1 MIIATA
7 ICRATQRTVKALFCK
22 PKRMAMVPDLPELPV
37 TEVIPALLSALATQP
52 RAVLAAPPGAG
63 KTTLVPLHLLN
74 AGWRGDGRILVLE
87 PRRLAA
93 RAGARQMAR
102 LIGESVGDTVGYR
115 TRLDTRVSNSTRL
128 EVITEGIFT
137 RMVLDDPELL
147 GVAAVLFDEFHE
159 RSLESDF
166 GLALALDVQS
176 GLRNDLRLL
185 VMSATLDVTRVAK
198 LLDGAPVIESTGRSF
213 PIDIRYAA
221 RPAGERIEPFMAN
234 AIRSALAGES
244 GSILAFLPGQ
254 AEIKRTAALL
264 EDTLP
269 DGTLLTMLYGD
280 LPAAAQDAAIQP
292 PAAGT
297 RKIVLAT
304 AIAETSITIDGVR
317 IVIDS
322 GLQRLPVFEPSTG
335 ITRLETVRV
344 SRASAD
350 QRAGRAGRT
359 EPGLAV
365 RLWREAQNPSLPAFT
380 PPQILAS
387 DLSGLVLDCAAWGV
401 SDPNE
406 LRFIDPPPDAA
417 LTEAHDLLRRLNA
430 LDHRGHLTSIGRKM
444 RLLGLPVRQAA
455 MVIAAAKSGRG
466 AAAAQLAVVMGERG
480 LGGSAIDLDTR
491 FQNFRQDKGSRAKK
505 ARSLADRILRP
516 LGSSCGAGKD
526 NAATPVGPLL
536 LHGFSDRVAKR
547 QGATDQGHRRYRLAN
562 GRGAFVDELD
572 PLAREPYL
580 VVSDLTGN
588 PQSQRILSAAP
599 VDLDTVLGDLSDTIT
614 DHDEIG
620 FEAASKRVKARRQT
634 KLGRLV
640 LAETA
645 LAKPDEEAVVK
656 ALCSGLRRAG
666 LSALPWNAK
675 SRQLRDRLDW
685 LHRTL
690 GAPWPDMG
698 DAALLAKLDAWF
710 TPFQHGVTAFARID
724 PASLSDGLLS
734 LVPHQLGR
742 DLDQCAPTHFH
753 TPAGSHLP
761 IRYDGDAPVLAVRV
775 QELFGLR
782 QHPAIGDGAQPLV
795 LELLSPAQRPIQT
808 TRDLPGFWNGS
819 WADVRAEMRG
829 RYPKHPW
836 PDDPAAA
843 PATRRVK
850 HPKRR

>member
-1 MIIATA
+1 
-7 ICRATQRTVKALFCK
+7 
-22 PKRMAMVPDLPELPV
+22 MAPDLPKLPV
-37 TEVIPALLSALATQP
+37 TEVIPALLSALATRP

-63 KTTLVPLHLLN
+63 KTTLVPLHLLS

-102 LIGESVGDTVGYR
+102 LIGENVGETVGYR
-115 TRLDTRVSNSTRL
+115 TRLDTRVSKSTRI
-128 EVITEGIFT
+128 EVITEGIFA
-137 RMVLDDPELL
+137 RMVLDDPELP

-176 GLRNDLRLL
+176 GLRDYLRLI
-185 VMSATLDVTRVAK
+185 VMSATLDVARVAK

-213 PIDIRYAA
+213 PVDIRYAA
-221 RPAGERIEPFMAN
+221 RPAGERVEPVMAD
-234 AIRSALAGES
+234 AIRSALKGES

-264 EDTLP
+264 ENTLP
-269 DGTLLTMLYGD
+269 KGTLLTTLYGD
-280 LPAAAQDAAIQP
+280 LPPAAQDAAIQP

-335 ITRLETVRV
+335 ITRLETVRA

-350 QRAGRAGRT
+350 QRSGRAGRT

-380 PPQILAS
+380 PPQMMAS

-401 SDPNE
+401 TNLNE
-406 LRFIDPPPDAA
+406 LKFIDPPPDAA
-417 LTEAHDLLRRLNA
+417 QAEARSLLRRLNA
-430 LDHRGHLTSIGRKM
+430 LDHRGNLTPTGREM
-444 RLLGLPVRQAA
+444 RALGLPVRQAA
-455 MVIAAAKSGRG
+455 MVITATKSGRG
-466 AAAAQLAVVMGERG
+466 TAAAQLAVLMDERG
-480 LGGSAIDLDTR
+480 LGGPAIDLDSR
-491 FQNFRQDKGSRAKK
+491 FQNFRQDRGSRAKK
-505 ARSLADRILRP
+505 ARSLADRILRS
-516 LGSSCGAGKD
+516 LGSSDDAGRAD
-526 NAATPVGPLL
+526 AAAPVGPLL
-536 LHGFSDRVAKR
+536 LHGFSDRVAQR

-562 GRGAFVDELD
+562 GRGAFVDEHD
-572 PLAREPYL
+572 PLVRESYL

-599 VDLDTVLGDLSDTIT
+599 VDLDTLLHDLADAIT
-614 DHDEIG
+614 NHDEIA
-620 FEAASKRVKARRQT
+620 FDASSQTVRARRQR
-634 KLGRLV
+634 KLGRLI

-645 LAKPDEEAVVK
+645 LSKPDETAVLQ
-656 ALCSGLRRAG
+656 ALCTGLRQVG
-666 LSALPWNAK
+666 LSALPWNTK
-675 SRQLRDRLDW
+675 GRQLRDRLDW

-690 GAPWPDMG
+690 GAPWPDMA
-698 DAALLAKLDAWF
+698 DEALLAELEEWF
-710 TPFQHGVTAFARID
+710 APFQHDVAAFAQID
-724 PASLSDGLLS
+724 PASLSNGLLS
-734 LVPHQLGR
+734 LVPHHLGR
-742 DLDQCAPTHFH
+742 ELDQRAPTHFH

-761 IRYDGDAPVLAVRV
+761 IRYGGDAPVLAVRV

-782 QHPAIGDGAQPLV
+782 QHPAIGNGAQPLV

-850 HPKRR
+850 HPKKR

>member
-22 PKRMAMVPDLPELPV
+22 HKRMAMAPDLPKLPV
-37 TEVIPALLSALATQP
+37 TEVIPALMSALATQP

-63 KTTLVPLHLLN
+63 KTTLVPLHLLT

-102 LIGESVGDTVGYR
+102 LIGEKTGQTVGYR
-115 TRLDTRVSNSTRL
+115 TRLDTRVSNSTRI

-137 RMVLDDPELL
+137 RMVLDDPDLP

-166 GLALALDVQS
+166 GLALALDVQA
-176 GLRNDLRLL
+176 GLRDDLRLI
-185 VMSATLDVTRVAK
+185 VMSATLDVARVATV
-198 LLDGAPVIESTGRSF
+198 LGGAPVIESTGRSF
-213 PIDIRYAA
+213 PIDIQYAA
-221 RPAGERIEPFMAN
+221 RPAGERIEPAMAD
-234 AIRSALAGES
+234 AIRSALADEG

-264 EDTLP
+264 EDRLP

-280 LPAAAQDAAIQP
+280 LPGAAQDAAIQP
-292 PAAGT
+292 PAAGL

-335 ITRLETVRV
+335 ITRLETVRA

-380 PPQILAS
+380 LPQILAS

-401 SDPNE
+401 SDLSK

-417 LTEAHDLLRRLNA
+417 LTEARGLLRRLNA
-430 LDHRGHLTSIGRKM
+430 LDHRGQLTPAGRNM
-444 RLLGLPVRQAA
+444 RALGLPVRQAA
-455 MVIAAAKSGRG
+455 MVIAANNSGRG
-466 AAAAQLAVVMGERG
+466 TVAAQLAVLMGERG

-491 FQNFRQDKGSRAKK
+491 FQNFRHEKGDRAKK
-505 ARSLADRILRP
+505 ARSLADRILRS
-516 LGSSCGAGKD
+516 LGSSSNAGKAD
-526 NAATPVGPLL
+526 TAAPIGPLL
-536 LHGFSDRVAKR
+536 LSGFSDRVAMR

-572 PLAREPYL
+572 PLAREPFL

-599 VDLDTVLGDLSDTIT
+599 VDLDTLQQELSDRIT
-614 DHDEIG
+614 DHDEIT
-620 FEAASKRVKARRQT
+620 FDASSERVKARRQRT
-634 KLGRLV
+634 LGHLV

-645 LAKPDEEAVVK
+645 LAKPDEEAVLQ
-656 ALCSGLRRAG
+656 ALCSGLRQSG
-666 LSALPWNAK
+666 LGALPWNAK

-685 LHRTL
+685 LYRAL
-690 GAPWPDMG
+690 GDPWPDVN
-698 DAALLAKLDAWF
+698 DEALLAKLDIWF
-710 TPFQHGVTAFARID
+710 APFQYGVTAFSQID
-724 PASLSDGLLS
+724 PSSLSDGLLS
-734 LVPHQLGR
+734 LVPHHQQR
-742 DLDQCAPTHFH
+742 ELDQRAPTHFR

-761 IRYDGDAPVLAVRV
+761 IRYDGDTPVLAVRV
-775 QELFGLR
+775 QEVFGLR
-782 QHPAIGDGAQPLV
+782 QHPAIGDGSQPLL

-808 TRDLPGFWNGS
+808 TRDLPGFWAGS

-843 PATRRVK
+843 QATRRVK
-850 HPKRR
+850 HPKKR

>member
-1 MIIATA
+1 
-7 ICRATQRTVKALFCK
+7 
-22 PKRMAMVPDLPELPV
+22 MAPDLPELPV
-37 TEVIPALLSALATQP
+37 TEVIPALMSALDAHS

-63 KTTLVPLHLLN
+63 KTTLVPLHLLS
-74 AGWRGDGRILVLE
+74 AGWRGEGRILVLE

-102 LIGESVGDTVGYR
+102 LIGESTGETVGYR
-115 TRLDTRVSNSTRL
+115 TRLDTRISNRTRI

-137 RMVLDDPELL
+137 RMVLDDPDLP
-147 GVAAVLFDEFHE
+147 GVAAVIFDEFHE

-166 GLALALDVQS
+166 GLALALDVQA
-176 GLRNDLRLL
+176 GLRDDLRLI
-185 VMSATLDVTRVAK
+185 VMSATLDVARVATV
-198 LLDGAPVIESTGRSF
+198 LGGAPVIESTGRSF
-213 PIDIRYAA
+213 PVDIRYAA
-221 RPAGERIEPFMAN
+221 RPAGERIEPAMAN
-234 AIRSALAGES
+234 AIRSALCDES

-280 LPAAAQDAAIQP
+280 LPGAAQDAAIQP
-292 PAAGT
+292 PAVGT
-297 RKIVLAT
+297 RKVVLAT

-335 ITRLETVRV
+335 ITRLETVRA

-365 RLWREAQNPSLPAFT
+365 RLWREAQNASLPAFT
-380 PPQILAS
+380 PPQIKAS

-401 SDPNE
+401 TDPGT

-417 LTEAHDLLRRLNA
+417 LAEARDLLRRLNA
-430 LDHRGHLTSIGRKM
+430 LDDRGQLTPIGRKM
-444 RLLGLPVRQAA
+444 RALGLPVRQAA
-455 MVIAAAKSGRG
+455 MVIAAARSGRG
-466 AAAAQLAVVMGERG
+466 AAAAQLAILMGERG
-480 LGGSAIDLDTR
+480 LGGSAIDLDAR
-491 FQNFRQDKGSRAKK
+491 FHNFRHDRDSRAKK
-505 ARSLADRILRP
+505 ARSLADRILRS
-516 LGSSCGAGKD
+516 LGSSCGAGKAD
-526 NAATPVGPLL
+526 AAAPVGPLL

-547 QGATDQGHRRYRLAN
+547 QGTTDQGHRRYRLAN
-562 GRGAFVDELD
+562 GRGAFVDEHD

-599 VDLDTVLGDLSDTIT
+599 VDLDTLLHDLADTIT
-614 DHDEIG
+614 DHDEISFDAPSG
-620 FEAASKRVKARRQT
+620 RVKARRQRT
-634 KLGRLV
+634 LGRLV

-645 LAKPDEEAVVK
+645 LAKPDEEAVLQ
-656 ALCSGLRRAG
+656 ALCSGLRQAG
-666 LSALPWNAK
+666 LAALPWNAK
-675 SRQLRDRLDW
+675 SRQLRARLGW

-690 GAPWPDMG
+690 GPPWSDMG
-698 DAALLAKLDAWF
+698 DAALLAQLDAWF
-710 TPFQHGVTAFARID
+710 APFQHGVTAFSQID
-724 PASLSDGLLS
+724 PASLFDGLLS
-734 LVPHQLGR
+734 LVPHHQQR
-742 DLDQCAPTHFH
+742 ELDRHAPTHFH

-761 IRYDGDAPVLAVRV
+761 IRYDGDTPVLAVRV

-782 QHPAIGDGAQPLV
+782 QHPTIGDGAQPLV

-808 TRDLPGFWNGS
+808 TRDLPGFWAGS

-843 PATRRVK
+843 QATRRVK
-850 HPKRR
+850 HPKKR